1 MSRARAALRLRSAL
15 ALALSGCV
23 QADPSSTKAGGAAD
37 TAPTGADT
45 GPGDDSGPAPAPWR
59 SALYPADWAPGF
71 GLGEDRLH
79 DFSYAGYAAGEAPLP
94 DLRSPPWSAR
104 WVSALDHGADPSGG
118 SDSAPALRAAIAAA
132 GAAGGGVVHLPAGLY
147 RLDSPIE
154 ITVSGIVLAGDG
166 PETQLWFPTPTG
178 AGFRSQISFRGALTP
193 GPRHALRADGAAFD
207 VVLQVEDAG
216 AFSVG
221 DRVRVGQRI
230 SPDWISDH
238 GMDGYWT
245 FSADQWRPFYQRT
258 VVAVDAAAG
267 TLTVDVPLRYPLLTR
282 DEASV
287 ERVDGYLRDCGA
299 QDLALSD
306 AVGWAEAWAESQA
319 HALGMTE
326 VEDCWIRGVQ
336 SFAGPSGR
344 GPAGEEGQRHLRSGG
359 IIIERSRRVTVAE
372 SALAWPQ
379 HRGEGG
385 NGYLFELRQSS
396 EVLFREN
403 TAEAG
408 RHNFIQNWDFG
419 ATGNVWLRNRSTGGE
434 SFTSPTDSRGVP
446 AASETHHALSM
457 ANLFDS
463 NQIDDAWKT
472 VNRLSYSSG
481 AGHTA
486 TACVYWNNVGEGTI
500 TSYQYGRGY
509 VIASNGL
516 EVQTT
521 VIEAY
526 ESLGTAPE
534 DWVED
539 PPPGARVEPAS
550 LYDDQL
556 ERRLG
561 G

>member
-1 MSRARAALRLRSAL
+1 MSRPLPAIIWGLVLGLSAC
-15 ALALSGCV
+15 AGPA
-23 QADPSSTKAGGAAD
+23 PSKAEGGADDAPQDSGGENAD
-37 TAPTGADT
+37 GAD
-45 GPGDDSGPAPAPWR
+45 DSASGPAAWR
-59 SALYPADWAPGF
+59 SALYPTDWAPGF
-71 GLGEDRLH
+71 SIGEDALQ

-94 DLRSPPWSAR
+94 DLRAAPWADR
-104 WVSALDHGADPSGG
+104 WVSVLDHGADPSGV
-118 SDSAPALRAAIAAA
+118 SDSAPAVRAAIEAAVL
-132 GAAGGGVVHLPAGLY
+132 AGGGVVHLPAGLY

-154 ITVSGIVLAGDG
+154 ISVSSVVLAGDG

-178 AGFRSQISFRGALTP
+178 AAFRSQINFRGVLRA
-193 GPRHALRADGAAFD
+193 GPRHPLNADGAAFD
-207 VVLQVEDAG
+207 TVLQVEDAG
-216 AFSVG
+216 AFVVG
-221 DRVRVGQRI
+221 DRVRVGQLI
-230 SPDWISDH
+230 SPDWVSAH
-238 GMDGYWT
+238 GMDGYWG
-245 FSADQWRPFYQRT
+245 FSAGQWRPFYQRT
-258 VVAVDAAAG
+258 VVAADAESG
-267 TLTVDVPLRYPLLTR
+267 TLTLDVPLRYPLLRR

-287 ERVDGYLRDCGA
+287 ERVEGYLRDCGV

-306 AVGWAEAWAESQA
+306 AVGWTEAWAESQA
-319 HALGMTE
+319 HVLGMTE

-344 GPAGEEGQRHLRSGG
+344 GPAGEEGDRHLRSGG
-359 IIIERSRRVTVAE
+359 ILIERSRRVTVAE
-372 SALAWPQ
+372 SALAAPQ

-385 NGYLFELRQSS
+385 NGYLFELRASS
-396 EVLFREN
+396 EVLFRDN

-434 SFTSPTDSRGVP
+434 AFTSPTDSRGLP

-457 ANLFDS
+457 ANLFDN

-509 VIASNGL
+509 VIASNGM
-516 EVQTT
+516 EVLTT

-534 DWVED
+534 DWVEE

-550 LYDDQL
+550 LYEDQL
-556 ERRLG
+556 SRRLG